1 MPAGHPARASHQQRS
16 NQRSARF
23 CDDQEAVSDQNADS
37 DAPAAPDEAAAGPN
51 SAVPE
56 VGPAVMA
63 RAVRGDD
70 HAFATVI
77 NHYDHILR
85 SFACHLVGDSDRMDE
100 VLTESYVKAYRL
112 LPAYRADTRPSTWLL
127 RIVYGAG
134 ARAVGVEGADNNP
147 GGESPAGPVP
157 GQPEHHS
164 DNDRTGQLALWL
176 DEALAQLSPERRAA
190 VLLVDGVGA
199 DPVSAAEVLGI
210 SVDELAD
217 WLAGARPD
225 LRAVIAAGGEGRR
238 P

>member
-1 MPAGHPARASHQQRS
+1 VAG
-16 NQRSARF
+16 
-23 CDDQEAVSDQNADS
+23 SD
-37 DAPAAPDEAAAGPN
+37 

-85 SFACHLVGDSDRMDE
+85 SFTCQLVGDNDRMDE
-100 VLTESYVKAYRL
+100 VLSEAYVRAYRL
-112 LPAYRADTRPSTWLL
+112 LPAYRAETRPSTWLL

-134 ARAVGVEGADNNP
+134 VRALGPDGDTEAAATGHGGGSPDPPDDPAQHPPEG
-147 GGESPAGPVP
+147 
-157 GQPEHHS
+157 
-164 DNDRTGQLALWL
+164 DRTGQLALWL
-176 DEALAQLSPERRAA
+176 DEALAQLPSERRAA

-199 DPVSAAEVLGI
+199 DAASAADVLGI

-225 LRAVIAAGGEGRR
+225 LRAVIAAGGGGRR